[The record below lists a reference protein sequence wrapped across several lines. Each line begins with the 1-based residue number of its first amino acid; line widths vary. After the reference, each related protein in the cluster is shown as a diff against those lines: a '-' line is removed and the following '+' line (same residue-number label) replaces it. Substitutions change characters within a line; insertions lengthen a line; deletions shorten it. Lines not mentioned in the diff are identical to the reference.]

1 MHIQESITI
10 KASREKIWQLISN
23 IENSAELISGIEEI
37 EILKK
42 PEKGLLGLKW
52 EETRIMFGK
61 TATEIMWII
70 DVVDGFSYKTQAEG
84 PGVIYISSLSLA
96 EEGNQT
102 RLTMNFDSEI
112 SSFGTKIISAIMGL
126 FFNKATRVAVK
137 QDLIDIK
144 STAEG

>member
-84 PGVIYISSLSLA
+84 PGVIYIASLSLA

-126 FFNKATRVAVK
+126 FFNKATRDAVK